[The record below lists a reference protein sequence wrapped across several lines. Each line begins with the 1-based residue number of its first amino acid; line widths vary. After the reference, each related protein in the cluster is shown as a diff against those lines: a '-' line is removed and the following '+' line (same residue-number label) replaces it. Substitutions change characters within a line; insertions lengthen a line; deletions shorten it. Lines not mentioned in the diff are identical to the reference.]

1 MILWL
6 FAALDILVLVSITT
20 AHFDLFFMPILL
32 GISAA
37 YLVIKGLVFFGS
49 FSAIVEMVFGVYIGA
64 IAIFNFSTVAF
75 YLIFVWMAAK
85 LLMTISAET

>member
-6 FAALDILVLVSITT
+6 FAVLDMLVLVSITT
-20 AHFDLFFMPILL
+20 AHFDLFFAPILL

-49 FSAIVEMVFGVYIGA
+49 FSAIIEMVFGAYIGA
-64 IAIFNFSTVAF
+64 MAIFEISTVAF
-75 YLIFVWMAAK
+75 YLIFVWIAAK